1 MKKFILM
8 SVTVFIFGLVS
19 CGKTDRKT
27 EEDKKEDCE
36 QDATKEWKGDE
47 CVDKEEEE
55 EVAYTITNKSDD
67 TVIVATGKASVNL
80 SNDECVKVTKSE
92 FAKLKVSLEGSW
104 WLAADKTLC
113 GDPTGTACSADN
125 YNVQREKKTVT
136 IVKPKGEPTLVPADK
151 NSKCDKR
158 IK

>member
-67 TVIVATGKASVNL
+67 TVMVAIGKASVNL
-80 SNDECVKVTKSE
+80 SNDECVKVTKSQ
-92 FAKLKVSLEGSW
+92 FAKLKISLKGGMFT
-104 WLAADKTLC
+104 ADKILC
-113 GDPTGTACSADN
+113 DPTGTACSADN
-125 YNVQREKKTVT
+125 YNVQREQTTVT
-136 IVKPKGEPTLVPADK
+136 IVKPRGVLKLVPADK
-151 NSKCDKR
+151 NNKCNKTL
-158 IK
+158 K